1 MEPVTIKPGKPAP
14 AAPDAARAEEDRGNG
29 IGVRPLKP
37 PVDQAQL
44 SHRGLLSGPFW
55 QKIPAYRSVSE
66 EEFLDHRFQMKNTIT
81 RPDKLLAT
89 VQDLVSREFYA
100 DVEGGF
106 RRSPMSV
113 RVSPYLLSLVDW
125 ERPYEDP
132 LRRQFIPLASRLL
145 PDHPKLTL
153 DSLHEQADAPVPGLT
168 HRYRDKALF
177 LALDTCPVYCRF
189 CTRSYAVGLDTEEV
203 QKVSLKTTSERWGQV
218 FDYIRSRPEL
228 EDIVVSG
235 GDAYNLRASQVR
247 QIGETLLAMPNI
259 LRIRFATKGPAV
271 MPQKI
276 LSDDE
281 WLGELTWVVER
292 GRSLHKEVVVHT
304 HFNHPNEITEITKRA
319 MDLLFERGITVRNQ
333 TVLQRGVN
341 DTVPAMRELVRR
353 LSYCNVHPYYV
364 YMHDLVKGVEDL
376 RTTLQTGLDLEK
388 NVRGDTAGFNTPTFV
403 CDAPGGG
410 GKRNVH
416 SYEFYDRE
424 TGIAV
429 YTAPSVKTGMFVYFD
444 PIDTLSPETQTRW
457 RDPAE
462 QDRMVAD
469 ALAAAQAELR
479 RNARASSIPVSVPER
494 QGRGGVQ

>member
-1 MEPVTIKPGKPAP
+1 MQPVTIKTGKPAP
-14 AAPDAARAEEDRGNG
+14 TGGEPEAAARARDHDREGDETVG
-29 IGVRPLKP
+29 RIKP
-37 PVDQAQL
+37 PVDPSAL
-44 SHRGLLSGPFW
+44 THRNLLGGAFW
-55 QKIPAYRSVSE
+55 QAIPAYRSVSE
-66 EEFLDHRFQMKNTIT
+66 AEFLDHRFQMKNTIT

-89 VQDLVSREFYA
+89 VQDLVSSEFYA
-100 DVEGGF
+100 DVEVGF
-106 RRSPMSV
+106 RRAPMSV
-113 RVSPYLLSLVDW
+113 RVSPYLLSLIDW
-125 ERPYEDP
+125 QRPYEDP
-132 LRRQFIPLASRLL
+132 LRRQFIPVASRLL

-189 CTRSYAVGLDTEEV
+189 CTRSYAVGPDTEV
-203 QKVSLKTTSERWGQV
+203 QKVSLKTTSDRWNQA

-247 QIGETLLAMPNI
+247 QIGETLLEMPNI
-259 LRIRFATKGPAV
+259 LRLRFATKGPAV
-271 MPQKI
+271 MPQKL

-292 GRSLHKEVVVHT
+292 ARALHKEVVVHT

-333 TVLQRGVN
+333 SVLQRGVN

-388 NVRGDTAGFNTPTFV
+388 HVRGDTAGFNTPTFV

-410 GKRNVH
+410 GKRNIH
-416 SYEFYDRE
+416 SYEHYDRE
-424 TGIAV
+424 TGISV
-429 YTAPSVKTGMFVYFD
+429 YTAPSVKNGMFLYFD
-444 PIDTLSPETQTRW
+444 PIDTLSPESQARW
-457 RDPAE
+457 RDPVE
-462 QDRMVAD
+462 QDRMISD
-469 ALAAAQAELR
+469 AAAEAEGALE
-479 RNARASSIPVSVPER
+479 RNARASSVR
-494 QGRGGVQ
+494 T

>member
-1 MEPVTIKPGKPAP
+1 MEPVTIKTGR
-14 AAPDAARAEEDRGNG
+14 PDADGGASPEDRRDDERNLELGA
-29 IGVRPLKP
+29 RRHRTA
-37 PVDQAQL
+37 VDPAGL
-44 SHRGLLSGPFW
+44 SHRQLLGGPFW

-66 EEFLDHRFQMKNTIT
+66 AEFLDHRFQMKNTIT
-81 RPDKLLAT
+81 RPDKLLAA

-100 DVEGGF
+100 DVEVGF
-106 RRSPMSV
+106 RRAPMSL
-113 RVSPYLLSLVDW
+113 RVSPYLLSLIDW
-125 ERPYEDP
+125 QRPYEDP
-132 LRRQFIPLASRLL
+132 LRRQFIPVASRLL

-177 LALDTCPVYCRF
+177 LTLDTCPVYCRF

-247 QIGETLLAMPNI
+247 QIGETLLSMPNI

-271 MPQKI
+271 MPQK
-276 LSDDE
+276 LLTDDE

-319 MDLLFERGITVRNQ
+319 MDVLFERGITVRNQ
-333 TVLQRGVN
+333 SVLQRGVN

-388 NVRGDTAGFNTPTFV
+388 HVRGDTAGFNTPTFV

-416 SYEFYDRE
+416 SYEHYDRE

-429 YTAPSVKTGMFVYFD
+429 YTAPSVKAGMFLYFD
-444 PIDTLSPETQTRW
+444 PIDTLPPASQARW

-462 QDRMVAD
+462 QDRMIAD
-469 ALAAAQAELR
+469 ATAAAEEALR
-479 RNARASSIPVSVPER
+479 RNARASSIAES
-494 QGRGGVQ
+494 RGGAGS